1 MGLAAT
7 FRNPREVAGLK
18 FAVLEDPFSLKDGR
32 QRLFLLPDEF
42 KYVPGPLELIRIH
55 LGQLT
60 SSGRLDD
67 PLSSWAQ

>member
-32 QRLFLLPDEF
+32 QRLFLLPDEI
-42 KYVPGPLELIRIH
+42 KYVPGQLELIRIH
-55 LGQLT
+55 LG
-60 SSGRLDD
+60 
-67 PLSSWAQ
+67 